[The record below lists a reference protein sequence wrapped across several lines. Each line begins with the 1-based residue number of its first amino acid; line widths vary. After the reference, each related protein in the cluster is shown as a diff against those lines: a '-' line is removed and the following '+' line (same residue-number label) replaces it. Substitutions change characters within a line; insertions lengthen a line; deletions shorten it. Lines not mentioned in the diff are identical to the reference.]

1 MLAENQQQQENKFS
15 KNDGDTDSKLSF
27 KINSDLIN
35 NMANKATPTVAG
47 VNNNTSTNKVNIKLS
62 SSQNSLRRE
71 NSMKQIIQ
79 QEQSSSGGIGGGGGG
94 GDVSTSTAGTPIQ
107 NDLSSLVQDVPSIKF
122 RDVVFAKKFGSSPY
136 DSDR

>member
-15 KNDGDTDSKLSF
+15 KNDGDADSKLSF
-27 KINSDLIN
+27 KINSDLII

-47 VNNNTSTNKVNIKLS
+47 VNNNTTTNKVNIKLS

-79 QEQSSSGGIGGGGGG
+79 QEQSSSGGIGGG